1 MSILVNKNTK
11 VIVQGFT
18 GKEGTF
24 HSEQCLAYGTN
35 IVGGVTPFKGG
46 QTHLGKPVFNTVK
59 EAVDA
64 TKAEVSLIFVP
75 AKFVADGIIEAANA
89 GIKLAVVITEHTPV
103 NDMIRAKNYANKCG
117 MMMIGP
123 NCPGIISS
131 DECKLGIMPGMVFKK
146 AKTNIGLIS
155 KSGTLTYE
163 GANQIINEG
172 YGISTAVGIGGDSI
186 IGLTYSE
193 LLPMFEK
200 DEETKAIVMIGEIG
214 GNLEIQ
220 ACEII
225 KSQITKPVIAFIAG
239 QSAPKGKRMGHAG
252 AIISGEDSTAKGK
265 MKALSDV
272 GVHVVESP
280 AHIGS
285 KLKEILG

>member
-1 MSILVNKNTK
+1 MSILVDRNTK

-24 HSEQCLAYGTN
+24 HAEQCIAYGTN

-46 QTHLGKPVFNTVK
+46 QIHLGKPVFNTVK
-59 EAVDA
+59 EAVEA
-64 TKAEVSLIFVP
+64 TGATVSLIFVP
-75 AKFVADGIIEAANA
+75 SKFVADGVIEAANA

-103 NDMIRAKNYANKCG
+103 MDMVRAKNYATKCG
-117 MMMIGP
+117 MMIIGP
-123 NCPGIISS
+123 NCPGIISA
-131 DECKLGIMPGMVFKK
+131 DECKLGIMPAMVFKRSNL
-146 AKTNIGLIS
+146 NIGLIS

-172 YGISTAVGIGGDSI
+172 YGISTAVGIGGDSV

-193 LLPMFEK
+193 LLPMFEA
-200 DEETKAIVMIGEIG
+200 DDDTKAIVIIGEIG
-214 GNLEIQ
+214 GSLEIE
-220 ACEII
+220 ACKVI
-225 KSQITKPVIAFIAG
+225 KEKIKKPVVAFIAG

-252 AIISGEDSTAKGK
+252 AIISGDESTAAGK
-265 MKALSDV
+265 MKALSEV
-272 GVHVVESP
+272 GVYVVQSP
-280 AHIGS
+280 AHIGK